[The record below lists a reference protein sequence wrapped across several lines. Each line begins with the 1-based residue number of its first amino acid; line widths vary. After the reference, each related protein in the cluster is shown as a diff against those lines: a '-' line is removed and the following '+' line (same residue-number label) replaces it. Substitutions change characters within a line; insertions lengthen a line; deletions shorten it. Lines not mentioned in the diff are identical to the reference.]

1 MSKISMLRA
10 LVNNGWTIANRR
22 ILNNRVGGKAF
33 NELVSFVK
41 NPDPHKFYGEGY
53 DYRKWEKFIGLKYD
67 TVQNYC
73 VSPRIVEDF
82 GCWGRWKIKFLADDA
97 RPIEQALRETPEYF
111 TPMEKYWGR
120 KINVGKGNWN
130 SEKYVEFKNLDQWMP
145 NRKIATGEI
154 SQDSELVKARK
165 ALFKDLK
172 PLGCEEIHYRGEV
185 YPEFQEAHF
194 KYLSNLKPG
203 DIYAPKSNLWISNN
217 SDYAFGNY
225 GNATFPNWHNV
236 HYEILC
242 SKDAKII
249 QKPYSYYHGKLFTE
263 GIYPDSAKFKIID
276 TKTEGNTLK
285 LRMEYIAD

>member
-1 MSKISMLRA
+1 MLRA

-22 ILNNRVGGKAF
+22 ILNNRVGKKSF

-41 NPDPHKFYGEGY
+41 NPDPHKFFGEGY
-53 DYRKWEKFIGLKYD
+53 DYSKWEKFIGLKYD

-82 GCWGRWKIKFLADDA
+82 GCWGRWKIKLLADDA

-130 SEKYVEFKNLDQWMP
+130 SEKYAEFKKLDQWMP
-145 NRKIATGEI
+145 NRKIASGEI
-154 SQDSELVKARK
+154 SQDLELVKARK

-185 YPEFQEAHF
+185 YPKFQEAHF

-203 DIYAPKSNLWISNN
+203 DIYAPKSNLWISDN

-225 GNATFPNWHNV
+225 GNATIPNWHNV

-249 QKPYSYYHGKLFTE
+249 QRPYSYYHGKPFTE

-285 LRMEYIAD
+285 LRMEYIVN